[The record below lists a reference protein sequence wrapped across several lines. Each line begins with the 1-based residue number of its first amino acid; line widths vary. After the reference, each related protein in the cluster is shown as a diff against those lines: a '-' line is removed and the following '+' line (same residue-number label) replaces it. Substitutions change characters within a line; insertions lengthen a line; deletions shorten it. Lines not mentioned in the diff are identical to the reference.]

1 MLRDHEFVYREKI
14 FGASGTVIRFVSPLS
29 LSFREFTT
37 MTLLML
43 TIPRYDETSVAIIR

>member
-29 LSFREFTT
+29 LSFRKFTT